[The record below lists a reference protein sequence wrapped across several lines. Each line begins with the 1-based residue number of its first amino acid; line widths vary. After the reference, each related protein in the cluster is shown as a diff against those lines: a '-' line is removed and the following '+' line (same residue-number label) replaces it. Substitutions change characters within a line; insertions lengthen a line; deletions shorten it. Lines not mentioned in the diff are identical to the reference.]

1 MVILATLLVLH
12 GASLVGSMPGAGA
25 PENITIVFLSPNSVK
40 VSWSA
45 TMDNVEKYDVNYKPT
60 NARISDV
67 VAGNSNFIT
76 LNNLVPSTQYQ
87 VTVVAVKG
95 GRRYRSRPT
104 IFLTMEP
111 PEPPNTSAQRHPD
124 SIITGVPTTVPSNS
138 EDLPSSKNPQQNIQ
152 VRGVE
157 VGIVLLVL
165 VVWIAAI
172 ALFFNRWGKIRMLLP
187 YQPDYKEQ
195 LKVPGSG
202 ACAAVV
208 GGGPCSGQQHGS
220 SQGCP
225 QHLHWSAHQHF
236 DFNQWPGPS
245 TRPASRP
252 RVNSAIYIHSALG
265 AGGHDSE
272 FSRLQPFRSELWRR
286 ARSAENIPLSGMDPQ
301 QHPHHGADCKNVIPA
316 VLPVLS
322 ISGPSPPE
330 EQLDQHF

>member
-1 MVILATLLVLH
+1 
-12 GASLVGSMPGAGA
+12 MPGTGA

-40 VSWSA
+40 VSWA
-45 TMDNVEKYDVNYKPT
+45 TTMDNVEKYDVNYKPT
-60 NARISDV
+60 NASYRTSDV

-76 LNNLVPSTQYQ
+76 LRNLEPSTQYQ

-95 GRRYRSRPT
+95 GKRYRSRPT

-124 SIITGVPTTVPSNS
+124 SIITGVPTTIPSNS
-138 EDLPSSKNPQQNIQ
+138 EEIPSSKNPQQNIE

-202 ACAAVV
+202 ACAVAA
-208 GGGPCSGQQHGS
+208 GGPCPGQQHGS
-220 SQGCP
+220 NQGCP
-225 QHLHWSAHQHF
+225 QHLHWPSHQHF
-236 DFNQWPGPS
+236 DLDQWPGRS
-245 TRPASRP
+245 AHPAGRP
-252 RVNSAIYIHSALG
+252 RVNSAIYISSAVG

-272 FSRLQPFRSELWRR
+272 FSRLQPLRSELWRR
-286 ARSAENIPLSGMDPQ
+286 ARSAENIPLSGMEPL
-301 QHPHHGADCKNVIPA
+301 QHSFPVAGCNRVTPA

-322 ISGPSPPE
+322 VSGPSPPE
-330 EQLDQHF
+330 QQLDEHF